1 MPQELRPGPTGICP
15 GTRFLHHLHLW
26 LAKHCLQNIRLNQ
39 RPSNHARWWRLTNSG
54 KGAKQRHGNC
64 REIPPDLE
72 VKAQYYKSSVGCLP
86 SFFHVN
92 NKEAKRELKIKHK
105 KNLLFWSKHIY
116 LGVML
121 DRTLTY
127 SPPRATSQKIDITHC
142 ISHVSCWLW
151 LWCWCNNIE
160 NSHLSPGPFNC
171 RVLRSCL
178 VSQCSH
184 LPHWLTH
191 QWRLANCDWILAS

>member
-1 MPQELRPGPTGICP
+1 
-15 GTRFLHHLHLW
+15 
-26 LAKHCLQNIRLNQ
+26 
-39 RPSNHARWWRLTNSG
+39 
-54 KGAKQRHGNC
+54 
-64 REIPPDLE
+64 
-72 VKAQYYKSSVGCLP
+72 
-86 SFFHVN
+86 
-92 NKEAKRELKIKHK
+92 
-105 KNLLFWSKHIY
+105 
-116 LGVML
+116 
-121 DRTLTY
+121 
-127 SPPRATSQKIDITHC
+127 
-142 ISHVSCWLW
+142 VSCWLW